1 MTAAI
6 LAFRATPEAASRL
19 AVVEALD
26 ASRAI
31 IRNRANHAPDDLR
44 LACQTVMSFS
54 DDDEEKARAYLLLRA
69 MDAPKPANPRAW
81 TIRGEL
87 PGIAGM
93 GVVCAACFLLLMM

>member
-31 IRNRANHAPDDLR
+31 IRNRTNHAPDDLR
-44 LACQTVMSFS
+44 LACQTLMTFGDHMDWSQG
-54 DDDEEKARAYLLLRA
+54 YLLLRA

-81 TIRGEL
+81 TIRGES
-87 PGIAGM
+87 AGSAGL
-93 GVVCAACFLLLMM
+93 GVVCAACFLRLML